1 MESQQRTAVDIITK
15 EILLMKT
22 FTKNDLKT
30 GDFIILRN
38 GLAGVVVA
46 EKGAIIYQSCGYDE
60 IDCMF
65 NDDLTS
71 LDGDDLFDIVRVYR
85 APWDG
90 VISFSDFS
98 YEGEIVFE
106 SPTADVPP
114 QPTQRPQPPE
124 TPKRKLATILAQA
137 FYGNRVITEVCAD
150 DDLLNLK
157 NFISGNS
164 SLVLQDGDIDL
175 EFIPLAENV
184 AVVYDKIAE
193 AKKLKRDNLKKYKPF
208 CKIPEKNIII
218 YSRCVLCRFKS
229 ENELESL
236 KSGDIEL
243 VKDYFAW

>member
-1 MESQQRTAVDIITK
+1 MQK
-15 EILLMKT
+15 
-22 FTKNDLKT
+22 FTRNDLKT
-30 GDFIILRN
+30 GDIIVTRDKAV
-38 GLAGVVVA
+38 GLVITQ
-46 EKGAIIYQSCGYDE
+46 KNAIIYPSGDYDV
-60 IDCMF
+60 IDWNY

-71 LDGDDLFDIVRVYR
+71 MDEDAYDIVRVYR
-85 APWDG
+85 TTDSDPLGYRNYKEDG
-90 VISFSDFS
+90 DL
-98 YEGEIVFE
+98 VFE

-114 QPTQRPQPPE
+114 QPTQCPQRPE
-124 TPKRKLATILAQA
+124 KPKRKLATILAQA

-157 NFISGNS
+157 KFINGNS
-164 SLVLQDGDIDL
+164 SLALQDGDIDL

-193 AKKLKRDNLKKYKPF
+193 AKKLKQDNLKKFKPL

-218 YSRCVLCRFKS
+218 YSRCVLYRFKS

>member
-1 MESQQRTAVDIITK
+1 
-15 EILLMKT
+15 MKT

-30 GDFIILRN
+30 GDIIVTRDKAV
-38 GLAGVVVA
+38 GLVITQ
-46 EKGAIIYQSCGYDE
+46 KNAIIYPSGDYDV
-60 IDCMF
+60 IDWNY

-71 LDGDDLFDIVRVYR
+71 MDEDAYDIVRVYR
-85 APWDG
+85 TTDCDPLGYRNYEEDG
-90 VISFSDFS
+90 DL
-98 YEGEIVFE
+98 VFE
-106 SPTADVPP
+106 APPADEPTHPI
-114 QPTQRPQPPE
+114 QRPQPPE
-124 TPKRKLATILAQA
+124 TPKRKLATVLAQA

-157 NFISGNS
+157 KFISGNS
-164 SLVLQDGDIDL
+164 LLLQDGDIDL

-184 AVVYDKIAE
+184 VVVYDKIAE
-193 AKKLKRDNLKKYKPF
+193 AKKLKRDNLKKFKPL

>member
-1 MESQQRTAVDIITK
+1 MQK
-15 EILLMKT
+15 
-22 FTKNDLKT
+22 FTRNDLKT
-30 GDFIILRN
+30 GDIIVTRDKAV
-38 GLAGVVVA
+38 GLVITQ
-46 EKGAIIYQSCGYDE
+46 KNAIIYPSGDYDV
-60 IDCMF
+60 IDWNF

-71 LDGDDLFDIVRVYR
+71 MAEDDYDIVRVYR
-85 APWDG
+85 TMDCDPLGYTNYEEDG
-90 VISFSDFS
+90 DL
-98 YEGEIVFE
+98 VFE
-106 SPTADVPP
+106 SPTADEPP
-114 QPTQRPQPPE
+114 HPIQRPQPPE

-157 NFISGNS
+157 KFISGN

-193 AKKLKRDNLKKYKPF
+193 AKKLKQDNLKKFKPL